1 MAVLQKTFTG
11 AKSWIYAYEPETK
24 QQFTM
29 WAFED
34 KPNPTKAVCGKSAS
48 KQIVDGFFGKT
59 DHVAIVPLEQR
70 CPVNSEW
77 YTTIS
82 LEQFEKQ
89 TRKERISVHHGNA
102 SIRTSAQISSFLNG

>member
-1 MAVLQKTFTG
+1 M
-11 AKSWIYAYEPETK
+11 IYAYEPETK

-59 DHVAIVPLEQR
+59 DHVAIVPLEQH
-70 CPVNSEW
+70 CAVNSEW

-89 TRKERISVHHGNA
+89 IRKEIQRKLYVEKALQSKSSPV
-102 SIRTSAQISSFLNG
+102 SSAKLIM